1 MKPVDIEELES
12 ILQDLR
18 EAKNSGLGPEG
29 HAKLQGVVDAY
40 RYLAELAS
48 EEGTTIERIRE
59 RFFERVK
66 ITREGEKRRGDDTT
80 PSV

>member
-12 ILQDLR
+12 ILQELR
-18 EAKNSGLGPEG
+18 EAKNSGLGPQD
-29 HAKLQGVVDAY
+29 HAKLQGMVEAY
-40 RYLAELAS
+40 RYLGELAS

-59 RFFERVK
+59 RFSERFK
-66 ITREGEKRRGDDTT
+66 LPGERESRRGDDTA